1 MKRRLHSLSLIPI
14 AIFSIAISSCAVSDP
29 RRMDPGVDSS
39 SDVSDAPPPAGMV
52 LIPAGEFQVGDNA
65 VYHPRNDEIPVHT
78 VYVDAFYMDKYE
90 VTHAEY
96 KRFIDANPTWRKDRI
111 DPKFHDGDYL
121 RSWSGNHYPVGTANS
136 PVTNVSWYAAMA
148 YAAWAGKRLPTE
160 AEWEKAA
167 RRDGMH
173 EMGSYLWGEWCL
185 DAYNS
190 DFYVHSP
197 HRNPL
202 AGGRSIKWLLENY
215 TAVKSDRVLRG
226 GGWLHDSGN
235 IRMSYRNCTVPTNA
249 NHDIGFRCARSV
261 TDAYHQN

>member
-1 MKRRLHSLSLIPI
+1 MKRRLHPLSLILI
-14 AIFSIAISSCAVSDP
+14 AIFPIAISSCAVSDP

-39 SDVSDAPPPAGMV
+39 WDVSPPPAGMV
-52 LIPAGEFQVGDNA
+52 LIPAGEFQMGANS
-65 VYHPRNDEIPVHT
+65 VYPRNDEIPVHT

-90 VTHAEY
+90 VTNAEY
-96 KRFIDANPTWRKDRI
+96 KRFIAANPRWRKDRI

-121 RSWSGNHYPVGTANS
+121 RSWSGNHFPAGRANR

-148 YAAWAGKRLPTE
+148 YSAWAGKRLPTE

-167 RRDGMH
+167 RGGMH
-173 EMGSYLWGEWCL
+173 YMGGYLWGGWCL

-190 DFYVHSP
+190 DFYGHSP

-226 GGWLHDSGN
+226 GGWLHDAGN
-235 IRMSYRNCTVPTNA
+235 IRMSYRDSAVPARA

-261 TDAYHQN
+261 TDGYSRN

>member
-1 MKRRLHSLSLIPI
+1 MKRRLHPLSLIPI

-29 RRMDPGVDSS
+29 RRMDPGVDISS
-39 SDVSDAPPPAGMV
+39 EVPAALPAGMV
-52 LIPAGEFQVGDNA
+52 LIRAGEFQMGDNS

-78 VYVDAFYMDKYE
+78 VSVDAFYMDQYE

-111 DPKFHDGDYL
+111 DPKFHDGGYL
-121 RSWSGNHYPVGTANS
+121 RSWRGNHYPAGTANS
-136 PVTNVSWYAAMA
+136 PVTHVSWYAAMA

-167 RRDGMH
+167 RGALP
-173 EMGSYLWGEWCL
+173 EMGGYLWGEWCL
-185 DAYNS
+185 DAYKS
-190 DFYVHSP
+190 DFYAHSP

-226 GGWLHDSGN
+226 GGWLHDGGN
-235 IRMSYRNCTVPTNA
+235 IRLSYRDSAASTRA
-249 NHDIGFRCARSV
+249 NDEVGFRCARSV
-261 TDAYHQN
+261 TDADHQK